1 MPPVRTASVEPD
13 RMTRLVWKAMV
24 TFWNL
29 PVAVNAVIALVIAAA
44 IVVAVAYL
52 FTWVLATV
60 GRDRPWVILL
70 KRRTRV
76 PFVVVTSVILA
87 WVSLRLTL
95 PYRGDAAEVFR
106 HVFVV
111 LLVLSIT
118 WAIGSALVFAAD
130 LGLARYATD
139 GSDGWQAR
147 RARTQVAVVR
157 RLIGAGTVIIGV
169 GAALLTIPGI
179 GAIGTTLLA
188 SAGFLS
194 VVAGLAAQS
203 TLSNVFA
210 GMQLAF
216 SGAIRLEDIVV
227 VNAEWGYIE
236 EITLTYV
243 VVRVWDERRL
253 VLPSTY
259 FTQQPYENWTRESTA
274 VLGTV
279 FFDLDW
285 GVDIPRMRTK
295 LDRILAESG
304 LWDGAASSLR
314 VTDTVGGYVQVRAL
328 ISAADAF
335 SMFDLSRTVREE
347 MLLWLQ
353 KENPEG
359 LPRTRIQTIERD
371 GEAFPKPARTPRAK
385 TDADQRSRGDETKP
399 LRLAD
404 IEAAQAA
411 ASRDDEI

>member
-1 MPPVRTASVEPD
+1 
-13 RMTRLVWKAMV
+13 MV
-24 TFWNL
+24 SFWNL
-29 PVAVNAVIALVIAAA
+29 PPVLAAVIALAIAAA
-44 IVVAVAYL
+44 IVVAVTFG
-52 FTWVLATV
+52 FTRLLIVL
-60 GRDRPWVILL
+60 GRDRPWLVML

-76 PFVVVTSVILA
+76 PFVVVTSVVLA
-87 WVSLRLTL
+87 WIALRMTI
-95 PYRGDAAEVFR
+95 PYQDDAASVFR

-118 WAIGSALVFAAD
+118 WAVGSALTFAAD
-130 LGLARYATD
+130 LGLSHYATD

-147 RARTQVAVVR
+147 RARTQVLVVR

-179 GAIGTTLLA
+179 GAVGTTLLA

-203 TLSNVFA
+203 TLGNVFA

-227 VNAEWGYIE
+227 VGGEWGYIE

-243 VVRVWDERRL
+243 VVRIWDERRL

-285 GVDIPRMRTK
+285 GVDIPRMRAK

-314 VTDTVGGYVQVRAL
+314 VTDTVGGFVQVRAL

-353 KENPEG
+353 KENPAG
-359 LPRTRIQTIERD
+359 LPRTRIQSVERD
-371 GEAFPKPARTPRAK
+371 GEAFPQPARKPRAASA
-385 TDADQRSRGDETKP
+385 TDDERSRGDETKP

-411 ASRDDEI
+411 ASRSENE

>member
-1 MPPVRTASVEPD
+1 
-13 RMTRLVWKAMV
+13 MV
-24 TFWNL
+24 SFWNL
-29 PVAVNAVIALVIAAA
+29 PPALNATITVVIAAA
-44 IVVAVAYL
+44 IVVVVTYL
-52 FTWVLATV
+52 FSRIVASL
-60 GRDRPWVILL
+60 GRNRPWVLLL

-76 PFVVVTSVILA
+76 PFVVVLSVVLA
-87 WVSLRLTL
+87 WIALELTV
-95 PYRGDAAEVFR
+95 PMRDAAGDVVR
-106 HVFVV
+106 HVFIV
-111 LLVLSIT
+111 LLVLSVT
-118 WAIGSALVFAAD
+118 WAIGSLLMFAAD
-130 LGLARYATD
+130 VGLSRYATD

-147 RARTQVAVVR
+147 RARTQVLVVR
-157 RLIGAGTVIIGV
+157 RLIGAATVIIGV

-179 GAIGTTLLA
+179 AAVGTTLLA

-194 VVAGLAAQS
+194 VVAGIAAQS
-203 TLSNVFA
+203 TLGNVFA

-216 SGAIRLEDIVV
+216 SGAVRLEDVVV
-227 VNAEWGYIE
+227 VNGEWGYIE

-253 VLPSTY
+253 VLPTTY

-285 GVDIPRMRTK
+285 GVDITRMRAK
-295 LDRILAESG
+295 LDRILDESG
-304 LWDGAASSLR
+304 LWDGEASSLR
-314 VTDTVGGYVQVRAL
+314 ITDTVGGYVQVRAL
-328 ISAADAF
+328 ISAGDAF
-335 SMFDLSRTVREE
+335 KMFDLTRTVREE

-371 GEAFPKPARTPRAK
+371 GETFPKPTRAPRRAD
-385 TDADQRSRGDETKP
+385 DADDGERSRGDETKP

-404 IEAAQAA
+404 VEAARAA
-411 ASRDDEI
+411 ASDAEDD

>member
-1 MPPVRTASVEPD
+1 
-13 RMTRLVWKAMV
+13 MV
-24 TFWNL
+24 SFWNL
-29 PVAVNAVIALVIAAA
+29 PPIFNAIILLAAA
-44 IVVAVAYL
+44 AVLVVVVTSL
-52 FTWVLATV
+52 FGLLIRVI
-60 GRDRPWVILL
+60 GRGRMWTTLL
-70 KRRTRV
+70 RQRTRV
-76 PFVVVTSVILA
+76 PFAVFSTVALSWLA
-87 WVSLRLTL
+87 LALTL
-95 PYRGDAAEVFR
+95 PLQGAVQAGFN
-106 HVFVV
+106 HV
-111 LLVLSIT
+111 LLVLLILSAA
-118 WAIGSALVFAAD
+118 WAIGSALMFAAD
-130 LGLARYATD
+130 LGLARYAED

-157 RLIGAGTVIIGV
+157 RLIGAASVIIGI

-179 GAIGTTLLA
+179 AAVGGTLLA

-216 SGAIRLEDIVV
+216 SGAIRLQDIVV
-227 VNAEWGYIE
+227 VNGEWGYID

-243 VVRVWDERRL
+243 VVKVWDERRL

-285 GVDIPRMRTK
+285 GVDILRMRAK
-295 LDRILAESG
+295 LDQILDESG
-304 LWDGAASSLR
+304 MWDGAASSLR
-314 VTDTVGGYVQVRAL
+314 ITDTVGGYVQVRAL

-335 SMFDLSRTVREE
+335 QMFDLSRTVREE

-353 KENPEG
+353 RENPEG
-359 LPRTRIQTIERD
+359 LPRTRIQTVERD
-371 GEAFPKPARTPRAK
+371 GEAFPRPRRPRTAAQANAD
-385 TDADQRSRGDETKP
+385 TGADAGEPSRGDETRP
-399 LRLAD
+399 INAIID
-404 IEAAQAA
+404 TQEPEAQ
-411 ASRDDEI
+411 